1 MARAGLSMK
10 QHGMWSWSCSSGT
23 SSLVLYNYIKS
34 ANLRFLSKIFVVST
48 VPERAFPSFQFRSGA
63 GQSKFAADFSVNLLN
78 LVNFTLKHHT
88 CDLFFVKLRL
98 EALNVGLL
106 GEGRFG
112 YGRSPIEF
120 RRDLVSHFF
129 SFSFH
134 VSKLLLLLLKCFVL
148 VSSDGALDVIE
159 ALQFVSRDDGL
170 LLFIQ
175 SQGGRIVSFSLST
188 SSSAQDGGLDSGSTW
203 LSAENCL
210 ALSIPIG

>member
-1 MARAGLSMK
+1 LYFITKKEANYKWLVSE
-10 QHGMWSWSCSSGT
+10 HGILCSCTICS

-48 VPERAFPSFQFRSGA
+48 VPARAFPSFQFRSGA

-78 LVNFTLKHHT
+78 LVNFTLKHHA

-98 EALNVGLL
+98 QALNVGLL

-129 SFSFH
+129 SFGFH

-188 SSSAQDGGLDSGSTW
+188 SSSAQDGGLDSGST
-203 LSAENCL
+203 
-210 ALSIPIG
+210 